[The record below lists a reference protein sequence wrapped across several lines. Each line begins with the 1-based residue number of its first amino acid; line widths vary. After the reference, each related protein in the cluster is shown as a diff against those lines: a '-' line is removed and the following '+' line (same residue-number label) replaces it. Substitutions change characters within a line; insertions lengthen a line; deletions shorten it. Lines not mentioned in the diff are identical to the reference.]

1 MDQLIDI
8 ITLSKLLSVKPM
20 TIYGWIH
27 EGVIPFIKLGRLVRF
42 SEKEVQA
49 WLNKKK
55 REGQS
60 VKTADIDLT

>member
-1 MDQLIDI
+1 
-8 ITLSKLLSVKPM
+8 M